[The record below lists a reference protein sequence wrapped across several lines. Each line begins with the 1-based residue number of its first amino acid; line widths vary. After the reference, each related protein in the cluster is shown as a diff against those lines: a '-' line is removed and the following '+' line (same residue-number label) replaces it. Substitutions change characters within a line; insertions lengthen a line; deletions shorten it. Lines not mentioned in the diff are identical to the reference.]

1 VAVKKSKK
9 PAKQIQRPDLRRHYR
24 YQHTPLDLSNTD
36 IRLLLVRSRQ
46 MPTVIDDLVESV
58 NWTFSP
64 ESPVVTGNVA
74 FIQDGFQTVHVSEG
88 DLLICQYSVGDRW
101 PEVWRMRLRNVKR
114 DLSPTDSR
122 QFELAEDL
130 IAWAESTDNFHYGKS
145 KARPH
150 GWFAHEI
157 LIDVARRYRL
167 PVGKVCRGSHRI
179 TGISGEMTPMEAVR
193 RAYALERRATGKRF
207 VIEWRYGKLNILP
220 QKRGDDM
227 LSLGPLIEGAN
238 ISRQERDEKYANA
251 VIIRGA
257 VKGKDGKRKKVRGT
271 EASAAPAVD
280 ETLRSARYYAT
291 QAHRV
296 RGEIA
301 YAAQGATVAQYLACV
316 DALLPLMRPGVDW
329 LAFGGFCII
338 GRVPSLKPLFY
349 AVLDAALPRCRAAG
363 ITRAHLLG
371 VTVADAITVAAGA
384 ERRYG
389 VALSTDSTGPEQC
402 AVFGRGYTAD
412 GRQTELGL
420 RKQDKFI
427 TYHPRDLAHDNIRT

>member
-1 VAVKKSKK
+1 MAVKKSKK

-257 VKGKDGKRKKVRGT
+257 VKGKDGKRKKVRVSYVNEQLARRDGLVRKT
-271 EASAAPAVD
+271 LAPA
-280 ETLRSARYYAT
+280 
-291 QAHRV
+291 
-296 RGEIA
+296 
-301 YAAQGATVAQYLACV
+301 GA
-316 DALLPLMRPGVDW
+316 
-329 LAFGGFCII
+329 
-338 GRVPSLKPLFY
+338 K
-349 AVLDAALPRCRAAG
+349 
-363 ITRAHLLG
+363 
-371 VTVADAITVAAGA
+371 
-384 ERRYG
+384 
-389 VALSTDSTGPEQC
+389 
-402 AVFGRGYTAD
+402 TAD
-412 GRQTELGL
+412 EMLARAKRYVAKHAARKRTLTQVQHPAVAILRRGDVVQITLPEVGISGKQGQAFVTGGTFAKSGGQFDMTLDLTFDDPYVLTKADRKSLNKAARQ
-420 RKQDKFI
+420 RKAAKRK
-427 TYHPRDLAHDNIRT
+427 TKAKNG

>member
-1 VAVKKSKK
+1 MIFYPGKNNNALNT
-9 PAKQIQRPDLRRHYR
+9 RPFAPESITDCAMVNPHYR
-24 YQHTPLDLSNTD
+24 VDLAPGTRY
-36 IRLLLVRSRQ
+36 I
-46 MPTVIDDLVESV
+46 IDS
-58 NWTFSP
+58 
-64 ESPVVTGNVA
+64 GA
-74 FIQDGFQTVHVSEG
+74 F
-88 DLLICQYSVGDRW
+88 
-101 PEVWRMRLRNVKR
+101 
-114 DLSPTDSR
+114 
-122 QFELAEDL
+122 
-130 IAWAESTDNFHYGKS
+130 
-145 KARPH
+145 
-150 GWFAHEI
+150 
-157 LIDVARRYRL
+157 
-167 PVGKVCRGSHRI
+167 
-179 TGISGEMTPMEAVR
+179 
-193 RAYALERRATGKRF
+193 
-207 VIEWRYGKLNILP
+207 
-220 QKRGDDM
+220 
-227 LSLGPLIEGAN
+227 
-238 ISRQERDEKYANA
+238 QERDMLARLQPWQALDRQLRLEAQIEYGGHGGPAEA
-251 VIIRGA
+251 IVTYDMLVGVDEA
-257 VKGKDGKRKKVRGT
+257 LVDGKRKKVRGT
-271 EASAAPAVD
+271 EESAAPAVA

-291 QAHRV
+291 QVPRV
-296 RGEIA
+296 RGAIA

-427 TYHPRDLAHDNIRT
+427 TYHPRDLAHDNIRTYTRWIETLGDAA